1 MFTRW
6 GKVGRKFLPLK
17 TNFPF
22 MRFTGTIHARLDA
35 KNRVFL
41 PSAYRKV
48 LAETGAQSFVM
59 KRDIFQPCLVLYPYD
74 VWEHEV
80 EELKSRL
87 NLWSSADAMLLRQ
100 FLSDVEVFELDT
112 NGRFILPK
120 RHQECIGA
128 HQEVTF
134 VGLDDRLE
142 VWSKEHLDASF
153 MPAEDFA
160 SALQSKMSSL

>member
-1 MFTRW
+1 MPTEW
-6 GKVGRKFLPLK
+6 GKVGRKFIPLK

-22 MRFTGTIHARLDA
+22 MRFTGTTYARLDA

-48 LAETGAQSFVM
+48 LAEMGAQSFVL
-59 KRDIFQPCLVLYPYD
+59 KRDVFQPCLVLYPYD
-74 VWEHEV
+74 VWEREV
-80 EELKSRL
+80 GVLKSRL
-87 NLWSSADAMLLRQ
+87 NLWTSADAMLFRQ

-120 RHQECIGA
+120 RYQEYVGVL
-128 HQEVTF
+128 QEVAF

-142 VWSKEHLDASF
+142 VWSKERLDTSF
-153 MPAEDFA
+153 MSAEDFA
-160 SALQSKMSSL
+160 SVLQSKMSSL